1 MADSAR
7 KLAAIVFTDIVG
19 FIKLSSEN
27 EPAALAL
34 LETQRNILIPVVDQY
49 NGEWLKE
56 IGDGLLLSLCLKEL
70 KRQYDISDL
79 DRLIEK
85 EKNDIGEI
93 ENYYIFKLLGEGSY
107 LKDAYEKVMKT
118 KSNLEPEVAEKYINY
133 PYVKEIIR
141 EWERNI

>member
-56 IGDGLLLSLCLKEL
+56 IGDGLLLSFSSY
-70 KRQYDISDL
+70 RY
-79 DRLIEK
+79 
-85 EKNDIGEI
+85 
-93 ENYYIFKLLGEGSY
+93 LLF
-107 LKDAYEKVMKT
+107 MPQRTQKT
-118 KSNLEPEVAEKYINY
+118 V
-133 PYVKEIIR
+133 
-141 EWERNI
+141 

>member
-34 LETQRNILIPVVDQY
+34 LETQRNILMPVVDQY

-56 IGDGLLLSLCLKEL
+56 IRDGLLPSFSSY
-70 KRQYDISDL
+70 RY
-79 DRLIEK
+79 
-85 EKNDIGEI
+85 
-93 ENYYIFKLLGEGSY
+93 LLF
-107 LKDAYEKVMKT
+107 MPQRTQKT
-118 KSNLEPEVAEKYINY
+118 V
-133 PYVKEIIR
+133 
-141 EWERNI
+141 